1 MIRSEVLEENKDFLN
16 ECISITN
23 TTIDKVFKI
32 DSNDEQEKQILG
44 AYLFGMF
51 NGLGHEKNS
60 TPVEIQGAMIQ
71 VANEKLKCSLES
83 DNAKL
88 CYKK

>member
-1 MIRSEVLEENKDFLN
+1 MKFLEENKDFLN

-44 AYLFGMF
+44 AYLLECLMGWGM
-51 NGLGHEKNS
+51 
-60 TPVEIQGAMIQ
+60 
-71 VANEKLKCSLES
+71 
-83 DNAKL
+83 
-88 CYKK
+88 KK